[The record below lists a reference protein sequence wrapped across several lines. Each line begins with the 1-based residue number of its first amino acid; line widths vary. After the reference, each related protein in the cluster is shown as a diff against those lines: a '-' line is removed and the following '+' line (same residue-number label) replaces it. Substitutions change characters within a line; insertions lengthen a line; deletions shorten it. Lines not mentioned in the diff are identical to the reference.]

1 MSDPSPAA
9 SSAASD
15 TRESPDAPATARLSI
30 HRSSPED
37 ARQRQVILSLDGAE
51 IATLL
56 YGQHTTRQIPAG
68 HHRLRANN
76 TLVWKTIEFD
86 VAPGDDLHV
95 NIANRAAPGMLAL
108 VALFGAGPMYVTI
121 EVAKS
126 AAQPPSPTSASPTSA
141 SPS

>member
-9 SSAASD
+9 AAASH
-15 TRESPDAPATARLSI
+15 SPGTARLTV

-37 ARQRQVILSLDGAE
+37 ARHRQVILSLDGNE

-56 YGQHTTRQIPAG
+56 YGQETSRQIPAG

-95 NIANRAAPGMLAL
+95 TIVNRAAPGMLAL
-108 VALFGAGPMYVTI
+108 VALFGAGPMYVTM
-121 EVAKS
+121 EVSKGAPEP
-126 AAQPPSPTSASPTSA
+126 AHA
-141 SPS
+141 